1 MEYRSRVLGYK
12 YAKYKELDLARK
24 LAHKIQLRKEGGAT
38 GNDNLNMSADENLA
52 LQEEIKQAKD
62 DWEDQKLNKDK
73 IEVANAK
80 RWAVYFLDACV
91 QASRA

>member
-1 MEYRSRVLGYK
+1 MSEFDFGVVDALRSLSECSFLLMEYRSRVLGYK

-62 DWEDQKLNKDK
+62 EWED
-73 IEVANAK
+73 
-80 RWAVYFLDACV
+80 
-91 QASRA
+91 

>member
-1 MEYRSRVLGYK
+1 MRALGYK

-24 LAHKIQLRKEGGAT
+24 LAIKIQLRKEGG
-38 GNDNLNMSADENLA
+38 NSDNLNMSADENLA

-62 DWEDQKLNKDK
+62 EWEDQKFNKDK